1 VTLTTLW
8 RIGILGI
15 LFLIAFG
22 LRSATAAERGG
33 ERVLIGV
40 SSKSIGFFDAWA
52 GHEKG
57 FFRKHEIDSDVITI
71 RPNLSVVALHA
82 GEIDYSWMTGT
93 VIRAAAKGIPLKL
106 VTIGLKSSFHTLVA
120 RPNFQSISEL
130 RGKKIAISNIGA
142 TDDLVARALLQK
154 AGLDPRRDA
163 AVISMGG
170 SETRYQALLAGQMD
184 AATLSLPHSVIAKQQ
199 GFRFLGSAGDVLQI
213 PFTGISTTAAK
224 IERNREQVKRMIR
237 AQIDTMHWIKSQKA
251 EAIRF
256 VREFFDTDEA
266 TALESYNIYVPLIV
280 ENVRVSAEGVKA
292 VLEGEGAAN
301 VSWEQVADPSLVDEV
316 LKKK

>member
-1 VTLTTLW
+1 MLFLRAAIAISVLCT
-8 RIGILGI
+8 IGIGT
-15 LFLIAFG
+15 AP
-22 LRSATAAERGG
+22 AAERSR

-40 SSKSIGFFDAWA
+40 SSKSIGFFDPWVA
-52 GHEKG
+52 HEKG
-57 FFRKHEIDSDVITI
+57 FFRKYGIDSEVITI
-71 RPNLSVVALHA
+71 RPHLSVIALHA

-120 RPNFQSISEL
+120 RPNFQSITNL

-213 PFTGISTTAAK
+213 PFTGISTTASK
-224 IERNREQVKRMIR
+224 IEGNRQQVKRMIQ
-237 AQIDTMHWIKSQKA
+237 AQIDAMHWIKSQKA
-251 EAIRF
+251 DAIRF
-256 VREFFDTDEA
+256 LREFFATDEA

-280 ENVRVSAEGVKA
+280 DDVRVSAEGVKA
-292 VLEGEGAAN
+292 VLAAEGAAN

>member
-1 VTLTTLW
+1 MLLLRNAAIAILVLCT
-8 RIGILGI
+8 IGIVP
-15 LFLIAFG
+15 AP
-22 LRSATAAERGG
+22 AAERTR

-40 SSKSIGFFDAWA
+40 SSKSVGFFDPWVA
-52 GHEKG
+52 HEKG
-57 FFRKHEIDSDVITI
+57 FFRKYGLDSEVVTI
-71 RPNLSVVALHA
+71 RPNLSAVALHA
-82 GEIDYSWMTGT
+82 GELDYSWMTGT
-93 VIRAAAKGIPLKL
+93 VIRAAARGIPLKL

-120 RPNFQSISEL
+120 RPNLQSISEL

-154 AGLDPRRDA
+154 AGLDPKRDA

-184 AATLSLPHSVIAKQQ
+184 AATLSLPHSVIAKQR

-213 PFTGISTTAAK
+213 PFTGLSTTATK
-224 IERNREQVKRMIR
+224 IERNREQVKRMIQ
-237 AQIDTMHWIKSQKA
+237 AQIDAMHWIKSQKA

-256 VREFFDTDEA
+256 LREFFSIDEA

-280 ENVRVSAEGVKA
+280 EDVRVSAEGVKA
-292 VLEGEGAAN
+292 VLESEGAAN
-301 VSWEQVADPSLVDEV
+301 VSWEQVADPSLVNEV